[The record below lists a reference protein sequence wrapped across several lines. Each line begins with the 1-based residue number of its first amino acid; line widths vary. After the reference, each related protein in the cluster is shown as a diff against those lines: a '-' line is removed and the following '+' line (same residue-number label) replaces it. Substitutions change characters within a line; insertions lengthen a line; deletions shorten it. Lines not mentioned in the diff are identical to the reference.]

1 MLLGLVPGVVAGPG
15 RASSR
20 CADQSS
26 RGERRAGQTSA
37 LQQHVVSYNPAI
49 ERAHM
54 RAGALARSSFA
65 CKSIDNSSFPVRQ
78 SKAAR
83 NRWVPGRLPEV
94 CCGGVLLSHNLSV
107 AVPLALPG
115 LASRFEMLLGVSPV
129 L

>member
-1 MLLGLVPGVVAGPG
+1 MLLGLVPGVVTGPG

-20 CADQSS
+20 RAEQSS
-26 RGERRAGQTSA
+26 RGGRRAGQTSV

-78 SKAAR
+78 QSGQKPLGS
-83 NRWVPGRLPEV
+83 WP
-94 CCGGVLLSHNLSV
+94 LL
-107 AVPLALPG
+107 
-115 LASRFEMLLGVSPV
+115 
-129 L
+129 